1 MSFKIRQISVLLR
14 RWDSLK
20 DRRRVLRRFSEW
32 REDQNSLPPPA
43 PLVKRLLIIRL
54 DDIGD
59 YLLFRNQ
66 LGLYKKSP
74 RWQGYSITLLGNASW
89 QPVFTLLDSATVDE
103 TLWVNKNRYLQQ
115 ADYRREIWRQL
126 RAQGFDVVIAPSR
139 TRPLLLDDMCMLAAA
154 PTRSL
159 GGLNTNVHGPWNRLS
174 DALYTEL
181 FTPTDTLL
189 HEFRFNA
196 DFAEWACGMPS
207 AYRRPVID
215 HAFQPR
221 ASGSYVL
228 CFIGANTRSKR
239 WPVERWVEFIQQ
251 YRERHPGTVVLAGAG
266 EAELRMAHVIQQRTG
281 ADSIVGKVSL
291 TEFLDWAAGAQA
303 VVTNDTMAAH
313 VAASCNRPTV
323 IVANGVNYMRFTEYG
338 NIGMNNV
345 LTVYPKAFTRRR
357 RRVGEGPYAYSEA
370 VSADIE
376 SITAAEVLSKLD
388 DALPP
393 TLSGNENSRGRDDR
407 VLRHEKRGG
416 VPGLPRHATRDQSFA
431 MQPFGE
437 TPIAQGA
444 DSRQLDQFR
453 PRLRVPA
460 RRRQRHDPEP
470 THHGPDAAIV
480 ILPN

>member
-20 DRRRVLRRFSEW
+20 DCRRVLRRFGEW
-32 REDQNSLPPPA
+32 REDQKALPPPG
-43 PLVKRLLIIRL
+43 PRVKRLLVIRL

-66 LGLYKKSP
+66 LYLYKKSP

-89 QPVFTLLDSATVDE
+89 QPLFALLDSATVDHA
-103 TLWVNKNRYLQQ
+103 LWVNKNRYLQR
-115 ADYRREIWRQL
+115 ADYRLEIWRQL

-139 TRPLLLDDMCMLAAA
+139 TRPLLLDDMCLLAAA

-159 GGLNTNVHGPWNRLS
+159 GCRNTNVHTRWNRLS
-174 DALYTEL
+174 DALYAEL

-189 HEFRFNA
+189 HEFHFNA
-196 DFAEWACGMPS
+196 DFAEWACGVPS
-207 AYRRPVID
+207 ACRRPVID

-221 ASGSYVL
+221 MSGNYLL

-239 WPVERWVEFIQQ
+239 WPVQRWVEFIHR
-251 YRERHPGTVVLAGAG
+251 YREHHPGTVVLAGAG
-266 EAELRMAHVIQQRTG
+266 DTELRMALVIQQRTG
-281 ADSIVGKVSL
+281 ADSIVGTVSL
-291 TEFLDWAAGAQA
+291 TEFLDWAAGAEA

-338 NIGMNNV
+338 NIGMDNV

-393 TLSGNENSRGRDDR
+393 NLSGNENSGGRDDR
-407 VLRHEKRGG
+407 MLRHEKRGG
-416 VPGLPRHATRDQSFA
+416 VPGLPRHATRGQSFA
-431 MQPFGE
+431 MQPFGK

-444 DSRQLDQFR
+444 DSCQLDEFR
-453 PRLRVPA
+453 PRLHAAA
-460 RRRQRHDPEP
+460 RGRQRHDPEP
-470 THHGPDAAIV
+470 AHHGPDTAVV